1 MSLPPSYARER
12 ANLPT
17 NIVCHLIKSLYGL
30 KQASQQWFSKFSTAL
45 LQEGFLK
52 STSNHSLFVK
62 TYGSTFIALFVY
74 VDDIIIASNNKEE
87 LDKLK
92 CSLDNQFKLK
102 DLGGLKYFLEL
113 EIARS
118 ARDIFI
124 NQRQYALKL
133 LSNVGSLGCKPA
145 TTPMEVNLK
154 LS

>member
-1 MSLPPSYARER
+1 MSFPPGYVHEE
-12 ANLPT
+12 ANLQT
-17 NIVCHLIKSLYGL
+17 NTVCRLHKSLYGL

-45 LQEGFLK
+45 LQE
-52 STSNHSLFVK
+52 
-62 TYGSTFIALFVY
+62 
-74 VDDIIIASNNKEE
+74 DDIIIASNNKEE